1 MSQQMSLERMLA
13 DLMADEGSGHAPDQ
27 MIDNIVATTSR
38 ARQMPRW
45 LAVLRE
51 PTMTTRARIA
61 VGVPTRQLA
70 LIGVLLIL
78 GAVVAIGAAAAL
90 LLRQQAVTEAWPGF
104 RGDATR
110 AGIAVTGPVGN
121 PVVRWQFH
129 AEGAIASDIAVGGD
143 LVLVPSD
150 AGTLH
155 ALDFATG
162 TQRWSFTGPAPMH
175 GPYVTD
181 GRVYVADG
189 AGVVHA
195 LGLADGKELWK
206 ATEPLVTPSDLVVF
220 GDFVFVGTGEGAVL
234 AMNTRDGTV
243 AWRVQ
248 VGTTAIHSPAAAAN
262 ALAISTDGLELAVL
276 DPATGAIRW
285 RVPSGVSRSGT
296 PVIAGDTIYLGS
308 AADSPDGRLTAHDL
322 ATGAE
327 RWRIDENIYT
337 PSLAGGVGY
346 TGSTLGRVTAVD
358 LATGAQR
365 WVAQLD
371 GTVRAP
377 AVAGSVV
384 YLAAD
389 RDQRVVALD
398 GATGGEL
405 WSSPLDGGVACC
417 IAAVRGTVLVGTS
430 AGTVYAIG
438 GDGATLTA
446 KARPSAAAAP
456 STAPTQPA
464 ASASP
469 EPSFLPTS
477 VAWTATKGE
486 PDYSAWGLA
495 QAPDGKLWVSIARE
509 NRFDIYTPK
518 GAFLESWGTGGHG
531 DGEFDLRRANGDEYG
546 MVAFAPDGSFFV
558 LDPGNRRIQAFDAHR
573 RFLRAWGSF
582 GNQVGTF
589 NDPVSIAVDADR
601 NVDVLDDER
610 GVIEVYTPAG
620 KVVRT
625 IPAFPAP
632 LDRNDGANQLQV
644 GPNGHFYVSIVRPN
658 LVAELDAGGALVR
671 TYGDGTKGFAF
682 NEQPNRVGFDASGRV
697 YVTQGGQRGD
707 QPGVVIFAA
716 DGTYLGGIAGL
727 GSGEAELSFAWGL
740 IVTDDGLYV
749 TDAESPEHALR
760 KFDPIAFP

>member
-1 MSQQMSLERMLA
+1 MSQQMTLERMLA

-27 MIDNIVATTSR
+27 LIDNIVSTTSR
-38 ARQMPRW
+38 ARPLPRW

-51 PTMTTRARIA
+51 PTMTTRARVA

-70 LIGVLLIL
+70 LIGALLIL
-78 GAVVAIGAAAAL
+78 GALVAIGAAAAL
-90 LLRQQAVTEAWPGF
+90 LLRPQAVTETWPGF
-104 RGDATR
+104 RGDGTR
-110 AGIAVTGPVGN
+110 AGIAITGPVGN

-129 AEGAIASDIAVGGD
+129 AEGAIASDIAVEGD

-206 ATEPLVTPSDLVVF
+206 ATESLVMPSDLVVF
-220 GDFVFVGTGEGAVL
+220 GDRVFVGSGDGAVL
-234 AMNTRDGTV
+234 AMNIRDGTV

-248 VGTTAIHSPAAAAN
+248 LGSTAIHSPAVTAN

-276 DPATGAIRW
+276 DPATGTIRW

-296 PVIAGDTIYLGS
+296 PVIVGEAIYLGS
-308 AADSPDGRLTAHDL
+308 ASDTVDGRLTAHDL
-322 ATGAE
+322 ATGTE
-327 RWRIDENIYT
+327 RWRIDQNIYS
-337 PSLAGGVGY
+337 PSLAGSIGY
-346 TGSTLGRVTAVD
+346 TGSAGGRVTAVD
-358 LATGAQR
+358 LATGVER
-365 WVAQLD
+365 WVTQFD
-371 GTVRAP
+371 GPVRAP
-377 AVAGSVV
+377 AVAGKVV

-389 RDQRVVALD
+389 REQLVVALD
-398 GATGGEL
+398 AATGGEL

-417 IAAVRGTVLVGTS
+417 IAAVRGTVFVGTS

-438 GDGATLTA
+438 GDGATLTP
-446 KARPSAAAAP
+446 KARPNAASTP
-456 STAPTQPA
+456 STAPSRPA

-469 EPSFLPTS
+469 QPSFLPTS
-477 VAWTATKGE
+477 VAWTATTAE

-518 GAFLESWGTGGHG
+518 GAFLESWGTGGKG
-531 DGEFDLRRANGDEYG
+531 NGQFDLRRANGDEYG

-558 LDPGNRRIQAFDAHR
+558 LDPGNRRIQAFDAKR
-573 RFLRAWGSF
+573 RFLRAWGGF
-582 GNQVGTF
+582 GNAVGTF
-589 NDPVSIAVDADR
+589 NDPVSIAVDAAG
-601 NVDVLDDER
+601 NVGVLDDER

-625 IPAFPAP
+625 IPAFPASIG
-632 LDRNDGANQLQV
+632 RNDGANQLQV
-644 GPNGHFYVSIVRPN
+644 GPNGHYYVSIVQPN
-658 LVAELDAGGALVR
+658 VVAELDAGGALVR
-671 TYGDGTKGFAF
+671 TYGDGTRGFSF
-682 NEQPNRVGFDASGRV
+682 NEQPNRVGFDSSGRV
-697 YVTQGGQRGD
+697 YVTQGSQRGD
-707 QPGVVIFAA
+707 QAGVVIFAA

-727 GSGEAELSFAWGL
+727 GSGEAELRFAWGL

-749 TDAESPEHALR
+749 TDAMSPEHALQ
-760 KFDPIAFP
+760 KFEPIAFP